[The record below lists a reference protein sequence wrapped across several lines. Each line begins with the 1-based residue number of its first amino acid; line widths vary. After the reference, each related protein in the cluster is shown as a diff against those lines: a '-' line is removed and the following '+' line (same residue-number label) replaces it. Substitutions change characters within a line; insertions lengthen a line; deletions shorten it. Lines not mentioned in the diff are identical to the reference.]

1 MTSRHHH
8 SESNM
13 RHSQERKF
21 YRIEMFRKGKRW
33 LKKLLI
39 AIAVVLALAVALSY
53 VFITQ
58 EPEPDNIKVP
68 EKRLHSIF

>member
-1 MTSRHHH
+1 MTLRHYY
-8 SESNM
+8 SNGDSWQ
-13 RHSQERKF
+13 SQKRKIH
-21 YRIEMFRKGKRW
+21 RIELFRKGKRW

-39 AIAVVLALAVALSY
+39 VIAIVLALAVALSY

-68 EKRLHSIF
+68 EKGTHSIF